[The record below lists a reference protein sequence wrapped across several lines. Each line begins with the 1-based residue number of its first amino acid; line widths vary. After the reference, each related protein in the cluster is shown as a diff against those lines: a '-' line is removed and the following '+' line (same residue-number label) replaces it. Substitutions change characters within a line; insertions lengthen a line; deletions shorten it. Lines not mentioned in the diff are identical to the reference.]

1 MTGTQTRVKRLILAA
16 LVVVPTF
23 VFSLTTTSAAAPPS
37 KQQVEDAKR
46 QLAQLQ
52 NQFEAA
58 VEKWNTAK
66 VELQQAQTHLAAA
79 KAMKD
84 SAAKQADTARAQLA
98 ESAVNTYTGMGSSLD
113 VLLGAQSFTEFSD
126 KLEFIGAIAQSDADL
141 ATKADAAGQLAT
153 WAAQQ
158 YAQAVADAQAHLNDM
173 TSQREQ
179 IQSNLAQQRQL
190 ALQLQDQ
197 RNQWLAA
204 IAAQEAAARQAA
216 LEEQNGISGPPADV
230 PTAPPPPANASAA
243 QIAISAAASV
253 VGTQYVFGAAD
264 PNVGFDCSG
273 LTMWAWGRA
282 GVSLPHSAYEQYS
295 SLPHV
300 PLSEI
305 QPGDIVYYGDVSPH
319 VALYIG
325 GGRIIH
331 ARHPGPGGQVQYDS
345 LYGYDRPWAAMRP

>member
-1 MTGTQTRVKRLILAA
+1 MRGTQTRVKRLILAA

-23 VFSLTTTSAAAPPS
+23 VFAVSATSAAAPPS
-37 KQQVEDAKR
+37 KQQVETAKR

-52 NQFEAA
+52 SQFEAA

-66 VELQQAQTHLAAA
+66 VELQQEQTHLAAA
-79 KAMKD
+79 RAMKD

-190 ALQLQDQ
+190 AMQLP
-197 RNQWLAA
+197 A

-273 LTMWAWGRA
+273 LTMWSWGRA